1 MCFILF
7 QQSFES
13 EDVECIV
20 YCSHK
25 RNSCMRAIHMWYCVY
40 IHVARVARNE
50 RQTSKIILKRR
61 NRLRLSHTSSSV
73 LFTSQL
79 LLLFVLLLLLS
90 TGDSVSYSM
99 YICFFFFRFF
109 FIVLLRIELE
119 FRWNLFASIY
129 SITTDISLVACKQN
143 MYTHSLNKTSR
154 KLIWQPLGKER
165 AYTHILIP
173 KQTSTIML
181 D

>member
-13 EDVECIV
+13 GDVECIV

-99 YICFFFFRFF
+99 YICFFSFAFFLLYFF
-109 FIVLLRIELE
+109 ELSLSFVE
-119 FRWNLFASIY
+119 IY
-129 SITTDISLVACKQN
+129 SLQFIQ
-143 MYTHSLNKTSR
+143 
-154 KLIWQPLGKER
+154 
-165 AYTHILIP
+165 
-173 KQTSTIML
+173 
-181 D
+181 

>member
-40 IHVARVARNE
+40 IYVARVARNE
-50 RQTSKIILKRR
+50 RQTSKVILKRR

-99 YICFFFFRFF
+99 YICFFSFAFFLLYFF
-109 FIVLLRIELE
+109 ELSLSFVE
-119 FRWNLFASIY
+119 IY
-129 SITTDISLVACKQN
+129 SLQFIQ
-143 MYTHSLNKTSR
+143 
-154 KLIWQPLGKER
+154 
-165 AYTHILIP
+165 
-173 KQTSTIML
+173 
-181 D
+181 